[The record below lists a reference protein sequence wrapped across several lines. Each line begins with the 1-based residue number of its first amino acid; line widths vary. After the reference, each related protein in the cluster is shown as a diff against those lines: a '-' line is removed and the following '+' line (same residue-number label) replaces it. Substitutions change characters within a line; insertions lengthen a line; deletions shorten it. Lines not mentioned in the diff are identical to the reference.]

1 MAQSLPQGHL
11 GPEGNKGHR
20 GLDSAAILW
29 RGVLRTV
36 GAFSPPWSGG
46 GVSGRVFRT
55 QGGSVGGVEYRELLQ
70 RARSLQVL
78 VVAGHRGRAAAGRV
92 EASAGQWGPPSLPF
106 ILWP

>member
-1 MAQSLPQGHL
+1 MAKPVQDTGARIMAQSLPQGHL

-46 GVSGRVFRT
+46 GCQEGFLGPRGEVW
-55 QGGSVGGVEYRELLQ
+55 VE
-70 RARSLQVL
+70 
-78 VVAGHRGRAAAGRV
+78 
-92 EASAGQWGPPSLPF
+92 
-106 ILWP
+106 